1 MVLSVIFGATILEVV
16 FLDLFDKRQ
25 SLRLVTHYLLNRVVV
40 VVR

>member
-1 MVLSVIFGATILEVV
+1 MVLSVIFGATIFEVV
-16 FLDLFDKRQ
+16 FLDLFDERQ